1 MNRRQ
6 SIPLLLALL
15 PAVLG
20 GLAWLGTFR
29 FGWLQD
35 SVVYARVSLT
45 VLVWWAG
52 LLLTAS
58 LMAVVLAARFAALR
72 GKAALH
78 AAEADAAA
86 ARTSFLK
93 RLDHELKNPLTAL
106 QLEIANIEAQI
117 RESGS
122 GDSDP
127 ARTIGN
133 LKAQSDRLH
142 LLVVQLR
149 KLADLSSAVIEHAN
163 VDLERLLNEVV
174 AEIQTTPEGMARR
187 ITLTLPQVPWPLPV
201 IRGDPDLL
209 FLAVHNVVSN
219 AVKFSEEG
227 APIQVRAYEDD
238 HQVVIETA
246 DTGRGIPE
254 EDQEKIW
261 DELFRGK
268 TAGDVPGSG
277 LGLALVRVIV
287 QRHGGKASVR
297 SRVGRGTVII
307 LRFPIPR

>member
-1 MNRRQ
+1 MNRRH
-6 SIPLLLALL
+6 SVPLLFALL
-15 PAVLG
+15 PAALG

-29 FGWLQD
+29 FGWFRD
-35 SVVYARVSLT
+35 SLVYARISLS
-45 VLVWWAG
+45 VLLWWAG
-52 LLLTAS
+52 LFLTVGLVAA
-58 LMAVVLAARFAALR
+58 LMSAHLAARRGEAAVR
-72 GKAALH
+72 

-86 ARTSFLK
+86 ARTSLLK

-106 QLEIANIEAQI
+106 QLEIANIEAQV
-117 RESGS
+117 RELGTEDPS
-122 GDSDP
+122 P
-127 ARTIGN
+127 ARTISN

-142 LLVVQLR
+142 HLVVQLR
-149 KLADLSSAVIEHAN
+149 KLADLSSVAIEHAE
-163 VDLERLLNEVV
+163 VDLDRLLNEVV

-187 ITLTLPQVPWPLPV
+187 ITLALPQVPWPLPV

-209 FLAVHNVVSN
+209 FMAVHNIVGN

-227 APIQVRAYEDD
+227 ASIQIRAYEDE

-254 EDQEKIW
+254 EDQGKVW
-261 DELFRGK
+261 DELYRGK
-268 TAGDVPGSG
+268 TAGGVPGSG

-287 QRHGGKASVR
+287 QRHGGTASVR
-297 SRVGRGTVII
+297 SRVGRGTVVL

>member
-1 MNRRQ
+1 MNRRP

-15 PAVLG
+15 PAALG

-29 FGWLQD
+29 FGWFQD
-35 SVVYARVSLT
+35 SLVYARVSLT
-45 VLVWWAG
+45 VLLWWVG
-52 LLLTAS
+52 LLLTAG
-58 LMAVVLAARFAALR
+58 LMAAVLAARFAALR

-117 RESGS
+117 RESGT
-122 GDSDP
+122 GDP
-127 ARTIGN
+127 APTRAIAN

-209 FLAVHNVVSN
+209 FLAVHNVLSN

-227 APIQVRAYEDD
+227 APIQVRAYEDE

-268 TAGDVPGSG
+268 TAGGVPGSG